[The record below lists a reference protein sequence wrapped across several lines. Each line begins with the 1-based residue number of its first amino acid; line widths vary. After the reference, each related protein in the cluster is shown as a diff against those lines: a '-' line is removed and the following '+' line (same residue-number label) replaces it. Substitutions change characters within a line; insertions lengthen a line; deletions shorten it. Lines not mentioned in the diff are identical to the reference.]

1 MELSMNIAHD
11 NDRGGGWRVIV
22 GARAKGVYS
31 DAIGFLVKHLGGDE
45 DERVEDFDGE
55 NGR

>member
-1 MELSMNIAHD
+1 MNIAHD